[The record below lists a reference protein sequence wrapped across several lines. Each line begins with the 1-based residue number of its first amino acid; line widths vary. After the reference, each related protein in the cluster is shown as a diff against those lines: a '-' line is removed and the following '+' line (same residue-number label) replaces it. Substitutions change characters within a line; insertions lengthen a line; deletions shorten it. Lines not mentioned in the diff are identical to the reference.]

1 MRNIGELLNGGKEEE
16 PLPAIELRPTNDLPR
31 PRAIRFSLPSGARP
45 LDGYTI
51 RRGVGIGGFGEVYYA
66 TSDAGKEVA
75 LKKIQRNLDIEVRG
89 VTQCLNLKHPNL
101 VALYDIR
108 HDGDDQAWVVMEY
121 VSGDNLQ
128 QTLEKSPNGL
138 PQEELH
144 RWWDG
149 ITAGVAYLHDCGI
162 VHRDLKPGNIF
173 RDHGIVKIGDYGL
186 SKFISCSRR
195 SGQTQSVGTFHY
207 MAPEIGQGRYGKE
220 IDVYAL
226 GIMLYEMITGKVPF
240 DGESSQEIIM
250 KHLTAE
256 PSLDGVPAPYREVI
270 RRALA
275 KDPTKRFS
283 NVHEMRTFLP
293 GYSPLTAPV
302 AVAGLGP
309 TTIPVSPSQPKS
321 DDAGDT
327 LFHPEDS
334 ANSPSIA
341 AFSLPD
347 EPVARAITATVR
359 DLRSTWDGLSPNT
372 RRILLLITI
381 IVLAANARSLG
392 NYLGVLVAAYVI
404 YLTARAFFGPKPG
417 LKKISRMKTFPK
429 QLAGKQ
435 QVRPSVIRAV
445 AAARAA
451 AEAAPVSQPSK
462 VVPIAKQGSVQ
473 RGSTGKQLEERVRLT
488 LANKST
494 QTRSTELFMSML
506 ASAFIVPVLSF
517 LATLF
522 LLYTEQSR
530 PLELFPNFLLLTL
543 VGTMFTWSIL
553 AVGKLWESREADD
566 SLRRFI
572 MLLVGLAG
580 GSATYGLV
588 HLIGANPPTLL
599 AEEVVRI
606 GSFHGAHGE
615 ALFPAYLAH
624 YSGLF
629 SILRWWRQADPL
641 RRMRLSVAGTVGT
654 ILVAFILQNICPVPA
669 GFIIAGIVAIAVQLA
684 SNWVPRSQWA
694 SLQDQTQLVA

>member
-1 MRNIGELLNGGKEEE
+1 MRNLGELLNGEKEDE

-31 PRAIRFSLPSGARP
+31 ARAIRFSLPSGARP

-75 LKKIQRNLDIEVRG
+75 LKKIQRNLEIEVRG

-108 HDGDDQAWVVMEY
+108 HDSNDQAWVVMEY

-128 QTLEKSPNGL
+128 QTLEKHPNGL
-138 PQEELH
+138 PQDEVH

-173 RDHGIVKIGDYGL
+173 RDHGIVKIGDCGL

-226 GIMLYEMITGKVPF
+226 GIMLYEMVTGKVPY

-256 PSLDGVPAPYREVI
+256 PPLDSVPTPYREVI

-275 KDPTKRFS
+275 KEPTKRFG
-283 NVHEMRTFLP
+283 NVNEMRSFLD
-293 GYSPLTAPV
+293 GYTPSLAPAAATGFGQTASVSFKPSPEPDANDEYTANNV
-302 AVAGLGP
+302 
-309 TTIPVSPSQPKS
+309 
-321 DDAGDT
+321 DT
-327 LFHPEDS
+327 DP
-334 ANSPSIA
+334 SPSIGSI
-341 AFSLPD
+341 SLPD
-347 EPVARAITATVR
+347 EPVARAVTATLR
-359 DLRSTWDGLSPNT
+359 DLKATWDGISPNT
-372 RRILLLITI
+372 RRIILAITF

-392 NYLGVLVAAYVI
+392 NYLGFLVAAYVI
-404 YLTARAFFGPKPG
+404 YLTVRAFFGAKPG
-417 LKKISRMKTFPK
+417 TRKLSRMKTFPK
-429 QLAGKQ
+429 QLSGRH

-451 AEAAPVSQPSK
+451 AEAAPQTPTPK
-462 VVPIAKQGSVQ
+462 VVPIAQAVPVQ
-473 RGSTGKQLEERVRLT
+473 RRNAEKQLEEQVRLA
-488 LANKST
+488 LAKKPT
-494 QTRSTELFMSML
+494 QVRSMELFTSML
-506 ASAFIVPVLSF
+506 ASACVVPVLSF
-517 LATLF
+517 IATLF

-530 PLELFPNFLLLTL
+530 PLELFPNFLWLTL
-543 VGTMFTWSIL
+543 AGTMFTWSIL
-553 AVGKLWESREADD
+553 AAGKLWESREADD

-580 GSATYGLV
+580 GTATYGLV
-588 HLIGANPPTLL
+588 QMIGANPPALL
-599 AEEVVRI
+599 TGDVVRI
-606 GSFHGAHGE
+606 GSFHGADGQ
-615 ALFPAYLAH
+615 ALLPAYLA
-624 YSGLF
+624 YFSGLF

-641 RRMRLSVAGTVGT
+641 RRTRLSVLGTVGT
-654 ILVAFILQNICPVPA
+654 ILIAFILQNICPVPA
-669 GFIIAGIVAIAVQLA
+669 GFVVAGIVAISVQLA
-684 SNWVPRSQWA
+684 SNWVPRSKWT